1 MSGEW
6 VDPLVRGVTALLLS
20 GATYVAA
27 RYRFQRR
34 GANGGQTADIGL
46 D

>member
-1 MSGEW
+1 MTGEW
-6 VDPLVRGVTALLLS
+6 IDPFVRGVTALLVC

-27 RYRFQRR
+27 RYRFKRW
-34 GANGGQTADIGL
+34 GSNGDQTADIGL

>member
-6 VDPLVRGVTALLLS
+6 VDPLVRGVAALLVS
-20 GATYVAA
+20 SATYLAA
-27 RYRFQRR
+27 RYRFKRW
-34 GANGGQTADIGL
+34 GANSDRTADIGL

>member
-6 VDPLVRGVTALLLS
+6 VDPLIRGVIALFFS
-20 GATYVAA
+20 GVVYLAA
-27 RYRFQRR
+27 RYRFKRW
-34 GANGGQTADIGL
+34 GASGDRTADIGL